1 MTLGI
6 PACEK
11 CGSAHKYS
19 KKRGAERA
27 IDREKDRVWQQYGGM
42 VMDLFEDIKLN
53 SDEEV
58 TEETVEE
65 LSNNKGEDED
75 E

>member
-1 MTLGI
+1 MAAHISI
-6 PACEK
+6 P
-11 CGSAHKYS
+11 